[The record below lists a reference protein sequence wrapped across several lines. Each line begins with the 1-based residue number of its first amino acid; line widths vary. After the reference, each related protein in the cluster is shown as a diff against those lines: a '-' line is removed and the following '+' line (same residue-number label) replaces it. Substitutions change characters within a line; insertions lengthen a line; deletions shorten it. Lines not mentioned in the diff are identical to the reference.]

1 MSALAAP
8 LATRQA
14 EFGPPVVRDVLCQEC
29 LDTGIAGGSAWTAGV
44 RCEECRGPSLL
55 TRVLRRIPLGEI
67 LAARPRTILI
77 RGE

>member
-1 MSALAAP
+1 MSALATP
-8 LATRQA
+8 LASREA
-14 EFGPPVVRDVLCQEC
+14 EFGPAVVRDVLCQEC
-29 LDTGIAGGSAWTAGV
+29 LDTGIAGGL

-55 TRVLRRIPLGEI
+55 TRVLRRTPLGEI